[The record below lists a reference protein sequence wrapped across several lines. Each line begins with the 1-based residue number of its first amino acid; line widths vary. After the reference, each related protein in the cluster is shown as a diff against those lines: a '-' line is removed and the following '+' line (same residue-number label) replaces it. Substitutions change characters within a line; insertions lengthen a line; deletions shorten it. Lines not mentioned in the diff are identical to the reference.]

1 MSPILTMQRRMR
13 ELGRIRMGAQEPLPG
28 GRSKPVRLETFRLT
42 SANREH
48 LEAAA
53 EAYGGTVRPW
63 RSPRGPEFELVVE
76 APFLDV
82 VIPPD
87 VGVDPWLELWT
98 GGGCVRRCDGVTES
112 LSGQPCM
119 CPADPK
125 ARQAAAQQGEACKP
139 TTRLSVCLP
148 ALPDLGV
155 WRLESH
161 GYYAAVELSGMAE
174 VLRAAALQGVM
185 LPARLRIERRQVKR
199 PNEPRKDFTVPVLEI
214 PTRLGS
220 LLPDGGPLSVP
231 RIGAPAAAGLPAL
244 PAGPALPERSAL
256 RAAAAVPEEA
266 EFVEVERRPTAGPLS
281 KGAFVEA
288 LRVRGVDRERL
299 DAAKDRLFPGKP
311 QLSDEDRGELLA
323 DLACPA
329 LSDPRLGDVE
339 ACALAPRHA
348 FPDGSPSPHQSA
360 AGSKWPNDLE
370 ARP

>member
-13 ELGRIRMGAQEPLPG
+13 ELGRIRMGEKGDRGQP
-28 GRSKPVRLETFRLT
+28 RKLETFRLT
-42 SANREH
+42 SANREY
-48 LEAAA
+48 LDAAV
-53 EAYGGTVRPW
+53 EAYRGRVRPW
-63 RSPRGPEFELVVE
+63 QSPRGPEFELVIE

-82 VIPPD
+82 IIPPE

-125 ARQAAAQQGEACKP
+125 RRQELAGKGEACKP

-199 PNEPRKDFTVPVLEI
+199 PNEPRRDFTVPVLEI
-214 PTRLGS
+214 PARLGS
-220 LLPDGGPLSVP
+220 LLPEGPLSVP
-231 RIGAPAAAGLPAL
+231 RIGAPAPSGRPAL
-244 PAGPALPERSAL
+244 PPGPALPETSGL
-256 RAAAAVPEEA
+256 RAHAPAQEPASEAVFRDADADTGTDAGGAGDGPVLAEEA
-266 EFVEVERRPTAGPLS
+266 PAPMTSA
-281 KGAFVEA
+281 AFVAWIQEHSISQDYA
-288 LRVRGVDRERL
+288 RE
-299 DAAKDRLFPGKP
+299 AAKRLFPGV
-311 QLSDEDRGELLA
+311 
-323 DLACPA
+323 
-329 LSDPRLGDVE
+329 PRLDDAQRGQ
-339 ACALAPRHA
+339 LAA
-348 FPDGSPSPHQSA
+348 EL
-360 AGSKWPNDLE
+360 SKE
-370 ARP
+370 EQQ